1 MRVILVAVGYADG
14 LLVRPVQYDRMRSGR
29 IEVAARSARKLRQ
42 ISADLQSSRGQKLAV
57 APGRLHD
64 EISAYLYGVGVVFH
78 SESTGACG
86 IIAAARLN
94 EVSRYGQLVS
104 VEIERPSRQIQ
115 IAVDGFIF
123 LERPAGALA
132 VGERYVA
139 AVVYKFNNGCRR

>member
-1 MRVILVAVGYADG
+1 
-14 LLVRPVQYDRMRSGR
+14 MRSGR

-86 IIAAARLN
+86 IIAAVKRLNAIIAPNIQLAAVNKHAAARLN